1 MQKFINEK
9 ILPVVMR
16 FVGSKLVL
24 ALKDGIVF
32 SMPLIITGSICL
44 LLANFPI
51 PAVTAALE
59 QCGLAA
65 ILNHTYECTFNLMA
79 LVAVVGIA
87 YTYVS
92 NEGYSAL
99 PAGIIALST
108 FVLLQPDA
116 IVNTAGES
124 VSVIEKAWCAGQ
136 GMICAIIIGLV
147 VGVVYSIFLRRGI
160 TIKMPAGVP
169 KGVVDSFNALI
180 PAIVIT
186 VGSTVIY
193 AVFKL
198 GLNTTFFEWIYK
210 TIQTPMQGLTDTLP
224 GILAVAFLIPFL
236 WWFGVHG
243 ASIVTGVMT
252 GLWTANSAA
261 NQAILDA
268 GKELTLGNGA
278 HIITQQ
284 FYDQM
289 ICMTGSGITI
299 GLVIYM
305 IWKAKS
311 SQYKQLGKISLVP
324 AVFNINEPVL
334 FGTPIVMN
342 PILALPF
349 IAVPMLSAL
358 VQYIAIATGLCPL
371 YTGVMAPWTTPP
383 VISGFIVGG
392 WRTALLQAV
401 VIALSVIVYLPFI
414 KKLDDMA
421 YAKELNADKEQ
432 NNG

>member
-1 MQKFINEK
+1 
-9 ILPVVMR
+9 
-16 FVGSKLVL
+16 
-24 ALKDGIVF
+24 
-32 SMPLIITGSICL
+32 
-44 LLANFPI
+44 
-51 PAVTAALE
+51 
-59 QCGLAA
+59 
-65 ILNHTYECTFNLMA
+65 
-79 LVAVVGIA
+79 
-87 YTYVS
+87 
-92 NEGYSAL
+92 
-99 PAGIIALST
+99 
-108 FVLLQPDA
+108 
-116 IVNTAGES
+116 
-124 VSVIEKAWCAGQ
+124 
-136 GMICAIIIGLV
+136 
-147 VGVVYSIFLRRGI
+147 
-160 TIKMPAGVP
+160 MPAGVP

-186 VGSTVIY
+186 AGSTVIY